1 MKYKNLFN
9 FIFIFKILLIFAFI
23 FLLSSIIFFC
33 VNIWDKNTNKF
44 TLNKYFP
51 TKNRLKT
58 FVFDKNNL
66 PDIPY
71 PYILKPTVC
80 SGGSK
85 NVYLI
90 NNDKDLYNFIKTK
103 PDDKYIVQEF
113 YKSKNEIG
121 VLYEK
126 IPHINDGN
134 VISVVMKKKENNIN
148 EWKPLNTCGDIKN
161 NEYINCE
168 DLTSYLNNSNFNTI
182 IKNIS
187 SGILGLNTGRY
198 DIGFENV
205 DDLNNGEFKIYEL
218 NGVMG
223 YDLRFVITD
232 NDNIY
237 DTIVKA
243 YYLVRWI
250 GIRYLIG
257 FINIISLKVSPFYI
271 IDTYINS
278 ISNTMKCSD
287 WEHLFQP
294 SPA

>member
-9 FIFIFKILLIFAFI
+9 FIIIFKILLLFALLYLFI
-23 FLLSSIIFFC
+23 FLLSSIIFFS
-33 VNIWDKNTNKF
+33 VNIWNKNTNKF

-51 TKNRLKT
+51 TKNSLKT
-58 FVFDKNNL
+58 FVFDTNNL

-71 PYILKPTVC
+71 PYILKPTIC
-80 SGGSK
+80 SGVSK
-85 NVYLI
+85 NVHLI

-103 PDDKYIVQEF
+103 SDDKYIVQEF
-113 YKSKNEIG
+113 YKSKYEIG

-126 IPHINDGN
+126 IPYINNGN
-134 VISVVMKKKENNIN
+134 VISAVIKKKENDVN
-148 EWKPLNTCGDIKN
+148 EWKPLKSCGDN
-161 NEYINCE
+161 INCE

-187 SGILGLNTGRY
+187 SGIPGLNAGRY
-198 DIGFENV
+198 DIGFENLEG
-205 DDLNNGEFKIYEL
+205 LNNGEFKIYEL

-223 YDLRFVITD
+223 YDLRSIKTD

-237 DTIVKA
+237 DKIIKK
-243 YYLVRWI
+243 YYLHRWI
-250 GIRYLIG
+250 GIRCLIG